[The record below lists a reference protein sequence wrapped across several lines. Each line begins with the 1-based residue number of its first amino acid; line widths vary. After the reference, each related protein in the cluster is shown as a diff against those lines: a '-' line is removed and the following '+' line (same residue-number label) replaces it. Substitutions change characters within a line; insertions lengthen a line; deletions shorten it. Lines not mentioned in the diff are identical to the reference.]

1 MNIELISY
9 NRIYREID
17 IPSLRTEDTI
27 LDEERNVKILL
38 GTVDKLKA
46 K

>member
-1 MNIELISY
+1 MYKIY
-9 NRIYREID
+9 RDYREID